1 MNAEAVEAATAT
13 AELST
18 KQWQFFQVLV
28 WLLLFSFN
36 DIKFIECSR
45 EKKIKIGILKP
56 GQTFIACDRVER

>member
-1 MNAEAVEAATAT
+1 MKEEAVEDATTT
-13 AELST
+13 AELSP
-18 KQWQFFQVLV
+18 KQCQFFQV
-28 WLLLFSFN
+28 LLFSFN